1 MESQADHRSK
11 TVYACLGKGVGSQQ
25 CPAKGEKQKHCVQ
38 GVQSQVGL
46 TIGRADVMLSDSVG
60 SWRCSCTLG
69 CVQTML
75 RAAVGPLNSA
85 GGPTVPQRQQQQP
98 SASPWLCYTAVC
110 CRCCA
115 ERNLL
120 NEWVTKARR
129 QNVPKH
135 QVVHWVR
142 RKAGADLTV
151 WRHLSDGTL
160 AISVPCLRCKV
171 FLDTFDIRV
180 TCLVGPNEWFSGRLS
195 DEDAP
200 VAKLTT
206 GQRRQLPAGRAE
218 WAAALQVAVGSS

>member
-1 MESQADHRSK
+1 
-11 TVYACLGKGVGSQQ
+11 
-25 CPAKGEKQKHCVQ
+25 
-38 GVQSQVGL
+38 
-46 TIGRADVMLSDSVG
+46 
-60 SWRCSCTLG
+60 
-69 CVQTML
+69 ML